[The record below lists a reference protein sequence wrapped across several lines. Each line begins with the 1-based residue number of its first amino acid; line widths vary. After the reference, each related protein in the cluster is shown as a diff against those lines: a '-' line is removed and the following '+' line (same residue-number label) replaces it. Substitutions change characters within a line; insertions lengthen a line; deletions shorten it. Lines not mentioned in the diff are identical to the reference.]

1 MCSEATRTKYTRLYR
16 AASSPARHRLVL
28 TLLML
33 FICAASVLAF
43 SDEPGTPDRAQWF
56 TPQNILTVG
65 VLVYHLGMLRS
76 QFNEV
81 QKRLDRFENNATDLY
96 APKDETFRRLETLER
111 RRVPRD

>member
-16 AASSPARHRLVL
+16 AAGSSVRQRLGL
-28 TLLML
+28 TVLML
-33 FICAASVLAF
+33 FICAASVFAL
-43 SDEPGTPDRAQWF
+43 SDDAGTQDTSRWF

-81 QKRLDRFENNATDLY
+81 QKRLERFENNATDLY
-96 APKDETFRRLETLER
+96 APKEETFRRLESLER
-111 RRVPRD
+111 RRIPRD